1 MFDTLEI
8 LNLSSGIARHSGARQ
23 SLVARN
29 IANAN
34 TPGYRPMDIG
44 EFSPQKRD
52 FNDTLRQT
60 RPGHFQA
67 QLVGGQAPQETSG
80 QARPNGNAVSLQSEM
95 VKAAEVRHR
104 HQMAVS
110 VYGTAMDILRTSLG
124 RR

>member
-8 LNLSSGIARHSGARQ
+8 LNLSSGIARHSAARQ

-34 TPGYRPMDIG
+34 TPGFRPLDISD
-44 EFSPQKRD
+44 FTPQRRE
-52 FNDTLRQT
+52 FNDALRQT
-60 RPGHFQA
+60 RAGHMQSP
-67 QLVGGQAPQETSG
+67 LVAGESPREHVGLAK
-80 QARPNGNAVSLQSEM
+80 PNGNAVSLQTEM

-104 HQMAVS
+104 HQMAVT
-110 VYGTAMDILRTSLG
+110 VYGTSLDILRTSLG